1 MPYYTIKKCF
11 FPWDGISFFTSN
23 RSRGQRRFQTTHH
36 CQRTQL
42 LETLKRFTFFSE
54 YEIRKE
60 QIAGKGVQ
68 FKHGCTNQNRNPQDM
83 LKEQTCQKIKGCN
96 EQNLRNLCQCN
107 RFILLNLHGPKHVLK
122 AVFST
127 NMAKKL
133 LFS

>member
-1 MPYYTIKKCF
+1 MPYYTIKNAF
-11 FPWDGISFFTSN
+11 FHGMGFPF
-23 RSRGQRRFQTTHH
+23 SRAIEAEAASCSDNTPLYANTTF
-36 CQRTQL
+36 RNTQKIL
-42 LETLKRFTFFSE
+42 TFFSE

-60 QIAGKGVQ
+60 QIAGNGVQ
-68 FKHGCTNQNRNPQDM
+68 LKHGCTNQNRNPQDM
-83 LKEQTCQKIKGCN
+83 LKERTCQKIKGCN

-122 AVFST
+122 AVFGT